1 MLRVDTDAIFSAII
15 RRETTFCQVREDKI
29 LILLNYNN
37 KLKYWDRHAFA
48 NSIDPDQ
55 TQHNAVSNQ
64 GLHCL
69 PYIKHYFRHIN
80 G

>member
-48 NSIDPDQ
+48 NSIDPDH
-55 TQHNAVSNQ
+55 TA
-64 GLHCL
+64 
-69 PYIKHYFRHIN
+69 
-80 G
+80 